1 MNKLTSFIQNQ
12 RQNKPLLLMT
22 HVVYGYPTI
31 EKSLEIMQLMLDNGV
46 EILEVQFPFSDPV
59 ADGPTITNA
68 CHHALEQNPKLTQCL
83 QDIKKLARQYP
94 QSRVLLMSYLNP
106 LLQPGFTSLA
116 QQMGEDISGIIIPD
130 LSIDHHAMLDPLSNS
145 GIAPIWL
152 ITPDMKADRIRKVTE
167 QAQGMLYCVS
177 RSGVT
182 GQKSTDQLSTNQ
194 LSTAPKASA
203 LENMQ
208 GYLNN
213 VRQFTS
219 LPLAVGFGINTA
231 EDISALKGHADV
243 AIVGSAFLNAFNKGG
258 LEAVARKLSELQA

>member
-12 RQNKPLLLMT
+12 RQNKTLLLMT

-31 EKSLEIMQLMLDNGV
+31 AKSLEIMQLMLENGV

-68 CHHALEQNPKLTQCL
+68 CHHALEQHPKLTQCL
-83 QDIKKLARQYP
+83 EDIKQLARQYP

-116 QQMGEDISGIIIPD
+116 QQMGDDISGIIIPD
-130 LSIDHHAMLDPLSNS
+130 LPIDHHAMLNPLCEN
-145 GIAPIWL
+145 GISPIWL
-152 ITPDMKADRIRKVTE
+152 ITPDMQEERIDRVTE

-182 GQKSTDQLSTNQ
+182 GQQSTDSKD
-194 LSTAPKASA
+194 SP
-203 LENMQ
+203 LENIQ
-208 GYLNN
+208 RYLNKI
-213 VRQFTS
+213 RKLTA
-219 LPLAVGFGINTA
+219 LPLAVGFGINSA
-231 EDISALKGHADV
+231 ADISALKGHADV
-243 AIVGSAFLNAFNKGG
+243 AIVGSALLNAFNKGG
-258 LEAVARKLSELQA
+258 LEAVASKLHELQA